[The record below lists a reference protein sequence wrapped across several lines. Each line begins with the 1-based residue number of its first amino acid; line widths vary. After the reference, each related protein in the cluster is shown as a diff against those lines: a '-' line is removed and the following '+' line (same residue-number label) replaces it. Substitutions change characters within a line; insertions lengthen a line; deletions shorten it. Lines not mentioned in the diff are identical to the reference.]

1 MWATELKNMQDL
13 CEALKDFV
21 RYLHKQATDMA
32 KRRASLEPA
41 RCALLMV
48 NRCELQSVV
57 N

>member
-1 MWATELKNMQDL
+1 MWASELKNMQDL